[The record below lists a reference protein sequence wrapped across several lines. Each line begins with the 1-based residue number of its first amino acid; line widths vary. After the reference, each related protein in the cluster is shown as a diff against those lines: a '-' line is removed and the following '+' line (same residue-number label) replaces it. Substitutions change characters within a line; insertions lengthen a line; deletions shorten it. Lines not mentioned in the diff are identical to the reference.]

1 VPIGLGYID
10 YATKT
15 VGIDTYLRMTGDREA
30 DLGRIR
36 AFYASKRGRRPELA
50 GEIRLK

>member
-1 VPIGLGYID
+1 
-10 YATKT
+10 
-15 VGIDTYLRMTGDREA
+15 MTGDREA

-36 AFYASKRGRRPELA
+36 AFYANKRGRRPEFA